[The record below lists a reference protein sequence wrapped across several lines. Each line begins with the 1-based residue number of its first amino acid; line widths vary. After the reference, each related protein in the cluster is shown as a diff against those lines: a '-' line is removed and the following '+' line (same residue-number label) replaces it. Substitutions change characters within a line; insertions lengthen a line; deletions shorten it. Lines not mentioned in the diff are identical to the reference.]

1 MYAFSD
7 KETSWLQF
15 QKAYLTMEGSEKA
28 VAVMRSLFEGLGHTV
43 YGLDSADKVKYHA
56 AAVLASNAVVGLFYS
71 AQQLLSECG
80 FAEEESRKLLAPL
93 ITENVSSIV
102 KNGCAKALTGPVE
115 RADVQTVKNHL
126 AALQGSD
133 EEAVYRSISKK
144 LTALANAM
152 LTAYDY
158 STAKL
163 QDEAGIHGILVGDS
177 LGNVILGYEDTIS
190 VTMEDMIH
198 HGAAVARGA
207 KNALVVV
214 DMPFM
219 SYQTSVYDAVVNAG
233 RLMKEGRANAV
244 KLEGGVSV
252 CPQIKAITD
261 AGIPVMAHLGLTPQS
276 INAFGGFKV
285 QGKNEVAARKLIDDA
300 KAVEEAGAFA
310 LVLEC
315 VPAKLAKIISEQL
328 TIPTIGIGA
337 GAGCDGQILVYQD
350 MLGMFSDYTPKFVK
364 RFAEVGSVMKEA
376 FANYIKEVQA
386 ETYPADEHTFKIDDG
401 VLEKLY

>member
-1 MYAFSD
+1 M
-7 KETSWLQF
+7 
-15 QKAYLTMEGSEKA
+15 
-28 VAVMRSLFEGLGHTV
+28 
-43 YGLDSADKVKYHA
+43 
-56 AAVLASNAVVGLFYS
+56 
-71 AQQLLSECG
+71 
-80 FAEEESRKLLAPL
+80 
-93 ITENVSSIV
+93 
-102 KNGCAKALTGPVE
+102 KNT
-115 RADVQTVKNHL
+115 VQTFKEAKSNHT
-126 AALQGSD
+126 
-133 EEAVYRSISKK
+133 K
-144 LTALANAM
+144 LAM

-190 VTMEDMIH
+190 VTMEEMIH

-285 QGKNEVAARKLIDDA
+285 QGKNEAAARKLIDDA

-376 FANYIKEVQA
+376 FTNYIKEVQA
-386 ETYPADEHTFKIDDG
+386 ETYPAEEHTFKIDDE
-401 VLEKLY
+401 VLGKLY